1 MHAKIEI
8 ACSNP
13 DLVLQAL
20 KPDKEEINKF
30 KVNLDVANN
39 KVILD
44 IEAEEMS
51 GLLAGVNSYVRL
63 IKTAKDAIEHK
74 G

>member
-20 KPDKEEINKF
+20 KPDTEEIGKF

-39 KVILD
+39 KVVLNV
-44 IEAEEMS
+44 EAEETS

-74 G
+74 D